1 MSSAL
6 DEATAPPMRP
16 ARRTPRRG
24 LIEAAYLLATVLT
37 TSAAATFVLRLWNA
51 DWRVPFRYQFDG
63 FIDGLLV
70 KGVLDHGWYLRNPAV
85 GAPFGLRF
93 EDFPLGGDNLQFVA
107 IKVLGRFSGDWA
119 LVMNAYFVLSFPVI
133 AAATYLV
140 ARQAGV
146 ARWPALVVGVLFSF
160 LPYHFAVGEL
170 LQSTYWSVP
179 LGAFLVLDALG
190 WDVWGPPFLRRA
202 GAGVPGHQR
211 VRWVVRGVLAVI
223 VASSGSYYALFTMI
237 LVPVAAGL
245 RVLADREWRALV
257 RAGAVVA
264 LLGAVFALNA
274 MPTLLYRRAHGTNT
288 QVAVRSPGESDT
300 YALHIVDL
308 FLPAENHRI
317 PALAAVKKELSSWW
331 PTSPIFPAPHVPLG
345 LAGAAGLALSLAAAL
360 RAAARS
366 EREPGSGS
374 ARPLARLG
382 VLNLAAILFGAAT
395 GFSALLV
402 LAGLT
407 QIRVWSRISVFI
419 GFFSLVA
426 LAVAVQGAWAR
437 RQGGGGRGTGRGA
450 AIAAGVAAVVLGLLD
465 QTQPSVVPL
474 YSAYR
479 SAFTNDRQFVAQI
492 ERRLPPGSMVF
503 QLPLASFPERPPIVG
518 MLDYQLLRG
527 YLHSTDLQW
536 SYPAM
541 RGRPADWAWSM
552 GGRSV
557 ELMLGDIA
565 AAGFR
570 GLYVDRS
577 GFADRAAGL
586 ERETTRLAGPPAL
599 VSGDGTQLFW
609 DLQPVAGRQLAA
621 LGADGVTAR
630 ASLVL
635 HPVRPTWKQGFFA
648 PAPDP
653 AYAGFGDLLYYPDI
667 PGQPVVTARWAQS
680 PATLELTN
688 PLPAPR
694 PVLLRF
700 RAGTAG
706 PASGALVLSAP
717 GMADVTVAVGP
728 EPKPVQVPLV
738 LPPGTSS
745 VGITSTLPATLS
757 RSGAN
762 ASFQIQNVT
771 IVDVD
776 ASQSR
781 PPAAR

>member
-1 MSSAL
+1 
-6 DEATAPPMRP
+6 MRP
-16 ARRTPRRG
+16 GRRTPRSG

-37 TSAAATFVLRLWNA
+37 TGAAATFALRLWNA
-51 DWRVPFRYQFDG
+51 DWRVPWIYRFDG
-63 FIDGLLV
+63 FLDGMLV
-70 KGVLDHGWYLRNPAV
+70 KGVLDHGWYLRNPSL

-107 IKVLGRFSGDWA
+107 IKVLGLFSHDWA
-119 LVMNAYFVLSFPVI
+119 VVMNAYFLLSFPVI
-133 AAATYLV
+133 AAAMYVV

-146 ARWPALVVGVLFSF
+146 CRGPSLVVGVLFSF
-160 LPYHFAVGEL
+160 LPYHFWVGEL
-170 LQSTYWSVP
+170 LQSTYYSVP

-202 GAGVPGHQR
+202 GAGIPGHRR

-223 VASSGSYYALFTMI
+223 IASSGSYYALFTMI

-245 RVLADREWRALV
+245 SLLADRDRRALA
-257 RAGAVVA
+257 RAGVVA
-264 LLGAVFALNA
+264 SLLASVFALNA
-274 MPTLLYRRAHGTNT
+274 MPTLLYRAAHGTNT

-308 FLPAENHRI
+308 FLPAANHRV
-317 PALAAVKKELSSWW
+317 PAMAAIEEELASWW

-345 LAGAAGLALSLAAAL
+345 LVGAAGLVLSLAAAL
-360 RAAARS
+360 RAATKP
-366 EREPGSGS
+366 ERGRAPGSS
-374 ARPLARLG
+374 RPLARLG
-382 VLNLAAILFGAAT
+382 VLNLVCILFGAAT
-395 GFSALLV
+395 GFSTLLA

-419 GFFSLVA
+419 GFFSL
-426 LAVAVQGAWAR
+426 LAVATVAQGVPALRQRSGER
-437 RQGGGGRGTGRGA
+437 RAGGRA
-450 AIAAGVAAVVLGLLD
+450 AAPVFGVVALVLGLLD
-465 QTQPSVVPL
+465 QTQPTVVPPYAL
-474 YSAYR
+474 NRDVVA
-479 SAFTNDRQFVAQI
+479 NDRRFVTQI

-557 ELMLGDIA
+557 EAMLGDIA
-565 AAGFR
+565 TAGFR

-599 VSGDGTQLFW
+599 VSEDGMLLFW
-609 DLQPVAGRQLAA
+609 DLQPVADRQLAK
-621 LGADGVTAR
+621 LGADGVSAR

-635 HPVRPTWKQGFFA
+635 HPVRPSWKLGFLA
-648 PAPDP
+648 PVPDP

-667 PGQPVVTARWAQS
+667 PGQPAVTARWAQS
-680 PATLELTN
+680 PAILELTN

-700 RAGTAG
+700 RAATAGTA
-706 PASGALVLSAP
+706 SGSLVLSAP
-717 GMADVTVAVGP
+717 GTADVTVAVGP
-728 EPKPVQVPLV
+728 EPKAHEVPMV

-745 VGITSTLPATLS
+745 VGITTTLPATIS

-762 ASFQIQNVT
+762 AAFQIQNVS

-776 ASQSR
+776 TQPRTPSPR
-781 PPAAR
+781 

>member
-1 MSSAL
+1 
-6 DEATAPPMRP
+6 MRP
-16 ARRTPRRG
+16 GRRPPGSG
-24 LIEAAYLLATVLT
+24 LIEAAFLLATVLT
-37 TSAAATFVLRLWNA
+37 TGAAATFVLKLWNA
-51 DWRVPFRYQFDG
+51 DWRVPLVYRFDG
-63 FIDGLLV
+63 FIDGMLV
-70 KGVLDHGWYLRNPAV
+70 KGVLDHGWYLRNPAL

-107 IKVLGRFSGDWA
+107 IKVLGLFSGDWA
-119 LVMNAYFVLSFPVI
+119 VVMNAYFLLSFPVI
-133 AAATYLV
+133 AAVAYLV
-140 ARQAGV
+140 ARQTGV
-146 ARWPALVVGVLFSF
+146 SRGPSLVVGVLFSF

-170 LQSTYWSVP
+170 LQSTYFSVP

-190 WDVWGPPFLRRA
+190 WDVWGPPLLRRA
-202 GAGVPGHQR
+202 GAGTPGHQR
-211 VRWVVRGVLAVI
+211 VRWVVRAVLAVI

-245 RVLADREWRALV
+245 RLVAERDRRALV
-257 RAGAVVA
+257 RAGVVVG
-264 LLGAVFALNA
+264 LLASVFALNA

-288 QVAVRSPGESDT
+288 EVAVRSPGESDT

-308 FLPAENHRI
+308 FLPADNHRV
-317 PALAAVKKELSSWW
+317 PAMAAIKRELSGWW

-360 RAAARS
+360 RAAMRPQ
-366 EREPGSGS
+366 REPGPGS

-382 VLNLAAILFGAAT
+382 VLNLVCVLFGAAT
-395 GFSALLV
+395 GFSALLA

-419 GFFSLVA
+419 GFFAL
-426 LAVAVQGAWAR
+426 LAVATAAQGALAR
-437 RQGGGGRGTGRGA
+437 RQRSAGRLGGGR
-450 AIAAGVAAVVLGLLD
+450 AAGAVVGLLAVGLGLLD
-465 QTQPSVVPL
+465 QTQPRVVPL
-474 YSAYR
+474 YASNR
-479 SAFTNDRQFVAQI
+479 SAFTNDRRFVAEI
-492 ERRLPPGSMVF
+492 ERRLPPRSMVF

-557 ELMLGDIA
+557 EAMLGDIA
-565 AAGFR
+565 VAGFR

-599 VSGDGTQLFW
+599 VSGDGMQLFW
-609 DLQPVAGRQLAA
+609 DLRPVAERQLAA
-621 LGADGVTAR
+621 LGADGVSAR
-630 ASLVL
+630 ASLVT
-635 HPVRPTWKQGFFA
+635 HPVRLEWTRGFLA
-648 PAPDP
+648 PVPDP
-653 AYAGFGDLLYYPDI
+653 VYAGFGDLLYYPDI
-667 PGQPVVTARWAQS
+667 PGQPAVTARWARS

-700 RAGTAG
+700 RAGAAG
-706 PASGALVLSAP
+706 AATGTLVLSPP
-717 GMADVTVAVGP
+717 GAADVTVPVGP
-728 EPKPVQVPLV
+728 EPRPVEVRMV
-738 LPPGTSS
+738 LPPGTSP
-745 VGITSTLPATLS
+745 VGITSSLPSTITP
-757 RSGAN
+757 SGAN

-771 IVDVD
+771 VVD
-776 ASQSR
+776 ADTGQTR
-781 PPAAR
+781 TPPAR